1 MAIILDFVLQ
11 AADCYSIDATEL
23 LTDFIENNPVAHI
36 LRKMYIYKKQ
46 FDIYSLVKVQLII
59 IKYKKKYF

>member
-1 MAIILDFVLQ
+1 M
-11 AADCYSIDATEL
+11 
-23 LTDFIENNPVAHI
+23 LTDFIENNPVANI

-46 FDIYSLVKVQLII
+46 FDIYSLVKVRLII

>member
-1 MAIILDFVLQ
+1 M
-11 AADCYSIDATEL
+11 

>member
-1 MAIILDFVLQ
+1 M
-11 AADCYSIDATEL
+11 
-23 LTDFIENNPVAHI
+23 

-59 IKYKKKYF
+59 IKYKKKYC